1 VSNQIHPTAVIS
13 PQATLGQ
20 GNHIGPFVVIEDNV
34 VMGDNNAVAA
44 HCVIKYGARIGH
56 GNTLHEHVVYA
67 GIPQDLG
74 FKAADTI
81 AQLGDNN
88 VLREFVTVHRATTK
102 ESGRTVIGNNN
113 YFMAT
118 AHIAHDCQ
126 IGNHVIMANDAVL
139 AGHVHIEDRVFV
151 SGGVKVHQ
159 WAHIGEYAMIGGNS
173 KITQDCLPY
182 MITDGI
188 PGRVRGLNLIGLKRA
203 GFRLEELRELKA
215 AYRILLGSRGSLET
229 QLAELAQLSSPRARH
244 LSEFID
250 RSKRGFHR
258 S

>member
-1 VSNQIHPTAVIS
+1 MSNQIHPTAVVS
-13 PQATLGQ
+13 AAATLGQ
-20 GNHIGPFVVIEDNV
+20 GNTIGPFVVIEENV
-34 VMGDNNAVAA
+34 AIGDNNVIAA
-44 HCVIKYGARIGH
+44 HSVIKYGARIGN
-56 GNTLHEHVVYA
+56 GNRIHEQVIFA
-67 GIPQDLG
+67 GVPQDLG
-74 FKAADTI
+74 FKDTETF
-81 AQLGDNN
+81 AELGNDN
-88 VLREFVTVHRATTK
+88 VLREFVTVSRATTK
-102 ESGRTVIGNNN
+102 ETGRTVIGNNN

-182 MITDGI
+182 MITDGM
-188 PGRVRGLNLIGLKRA
+188 PGRVRGLNLVGLKRA
-203 GFRLEELRELKA
+203 GFGAEELRELKA
-215 AYRILLGSRGSLET
+215 AYRILLGARGSLED
-229 QLAELAQLSSPRARH
+229 QLAELAQLTSPQARH
-244 LSEFID
+244 LHEFI
-250 RSKRGFHR
+250 RNSKRSFHR